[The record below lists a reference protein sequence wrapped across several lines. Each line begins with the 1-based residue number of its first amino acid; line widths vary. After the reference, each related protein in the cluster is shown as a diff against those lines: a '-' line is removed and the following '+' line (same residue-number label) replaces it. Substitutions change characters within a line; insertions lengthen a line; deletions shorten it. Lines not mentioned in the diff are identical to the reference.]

1 MASFRYWLKELRA
14 EFLTGSV
21 LPVLLSTVL
30 AWSETGKM
38 DPFLFTL
45 TLLGVVFLHLGA
57 NTANDY
63 FDHLSG
69 NDLANTE
76 YVRPFTGGSR
86 LIQRKLIS
94 PGTVLVISL
103 SFLAASLIV
112 GIFLIINAGYAI
124 LFFGITGIVCGYFY
138 IIPPFKLS
146 HRGFGEFAV
155 GLSFG
160 LIGIGTYFVQTGG
173 VSGSCI
179 ILSLPLA
186 LLITSIIVI
195 NEFQDSKAD
204 SSTGK
209 NTAIVRL
216 GRKRGFYLFAAL
228 TIASYIPI
236 IIGTATGILPSLT
249 LSSLITLP
257 IGLRAIWIAG
267 KYYNESVRLAPAN
280 RSAILNHLLTGLIL
294 TISYIIAG

>member
-1 MASFRYWLKELRA
+1 VNSFRYWLKELRA

-21 LPVLLSTVL
+21 LPVLLSTAL
-30 AWSETGKM
+30 AWSETRNL

-69 NDLANTE
+69 NDINNTE

-86 LIQRKLIS
+86 LIERKLIS
-94 PGTVLVISL
+94 PGAVLATSL
-103 SFLAASLIV
+103 SFLAASLII
-112 GIFLIINAGYAI
+112 GIFLIINTGFAI
-124 LFFGITGIVCGYFY
+124 LLFGIIGIICGYFY
-138 IIPPFKLS
+138 IVPPFKFS
-146 HRGFGEFAV
+146 HRGLGEFAV

-160 LIGIGTYFVQTGG
+160 LIGIGTYFVQTGT

-179 ILSLPLA
+179 LVSLPLA
-186 LLITSIIVI
+186 FLITSIIVI

-216 GRKRGFYLFAAL
+216 GKKKGVYLFAAL

-236 IIGTATGILPSLT
+236 IIGTASGVLPALT
-249 LSSLITLP
+249 LSSLVTLP
-257 IGLRAIWIAG
+257 IGLKAIWIA
-267 KYYNESVRLAPAN
+267 KKFYNESVKLTPAN

-294 TISYIIAG
+294 TISYFITG